1 MEHFFDDHS
10 DPGLTPEA
18 GLFGHGLGDLSM
30 DPGDQT
36 FFGLLNQAEQGTLP
50 DETTQ
55 FADNLTQTVNDTQPQ
70 TDAIIAYA
78 EHSPGF
84 GEGVNPDA
92 AEALHAVGVAD
103 GIQASVA
110 DDFYAQQADA
120 DAEAALATPDDAT
133 GA

>member
-36 FFGLLNQAEQGTLP
+36 FLGLFNRAEQGTLP

-55 FADNLTQTVNDTQPQ
+55 FAGNLPQTVDDMQAR
-70 TDAIIAYA
+70 TDEDIAYA
-78 EHSPGF
+78 KHSPGF

-92 AEALHAVGVAD
+92 AAALHGFGVAD

-120 DAEAALATPDDAT
+120 DAEAALATPDDVT

>member
-70 TDAIIAYA
+70 T
-78 EHSPGF
+78 

-92 AEALHAVGVAD
+92 AAALHAFGVAD